1 MKMLM
6 RALQFKAI
14 LRSFGLQHI
23 HTLQHER
30 KEYLY
35 VEILPS
41 DYAFAMKM
49 LRATNVNRNMRRG
62 ARTELKI

>member
-14 LRSFGLQHI
+14 FRSFSLQHI

-30 KEYLY
+30 REYLLSIFSFLFFF
-35 VEILPS
+35 EKLCPAMLIL
-41 DYAFAMKM
+41 YA
-49 LRATNVNRNMRRG
+49 RACLEKGVGKER
-62 ARTELKI
+62 